1 MFAYAVC
8 LGVLIGLLVAVT
20 EWVMFNAILK
30 RQKAVYEDKIFVKDL
45 QIQELRKDLDV
56 VTSRS
61 HKTTQIAKTASKI
74 RKFPERDANW
84 KVDIPITY
92 TSCN

>member
-8 LGVLIGLLVAVT
+8 LGVLIGLLVAVA

-30 RQKAVYEDKIFVKDL
+30 RQKAVYEDKIFVKNL

-56 VTSRS
+56 VTSHS

-74 RKFPERDANW
+74 RKFPERDVNW